1 MNAHY
6 ASVFTKSAGEI
17 LMKMRPAGI
26 PDIDEVCLDEA
37 RVRTTIERL
46 TEQSAPGPDT
56 IPNKLIKETMAEVA
70 KPLSILFNKSMR
82 ERKIPDE
89 WRVSNIAPIYKKGPK
104 SEPGNYRPV
113 NLTSSVCKLM
123 ERIVKDELEVHLE
136 RNGLIGT
143 SQHGFR
149 RGRSPV
155 TNLIE
160 FMEKLTTWMQARPFD
175 IVYCDFFEGIQQ
187 SMPQKLDC

>member
-1 MNAHY
+1 MN
-6 ASVFTKSAGEI
+6 
-17 LMKMRPAGI
+17 L
-26 PDIDEVCLDEA
+26 
-37 RVRTTIERL
+37 
-46 TEQSAPGPDT
+46 
-56 IPNKLIKETMAEVA
+56 
-70 KPLSILFNKSMR
+70 
-82 ERKIPDE
+82 
-89 WRVSNIAPIYKKGPK
+89 
-104 SEPGNYRPV
+104 

-160 FMEKLTTWMQARPFD
+160 FMEKLTTWMEARPFD

-187 SMPQKLDC
+187 SMPQKLNCEAESGGSRRQSNRVDIGLAEGEEAEGVGGWRNFGGRKRGKLCSTRICIRRNILWCIH